1 MEQNMTF
8 SKKILAGALT
18 MLLSAGTII
27 PAANAEISASAAVAT
42 SYLWRGYDLGSGT
55 PAVMADLSFSEGGAY
70 AGVWISSGDTGA
82 GTEFD
87 LFAGFG
93 GEIGD
98 LSYDINVTNYLY
110 PTGDYSETDGDI
122 GDFVELILTLGYG
135 PVSVSYYDN
144 IAGDTG
150 GYAPS
155 EDYSYINASLAAG
168 EQAPVER
175 RREGGVPSGPEPFRP
190 RMVEEPLAQGHP
202 ADGALQAAA
211 DAAPWLLSFTRR
223 RRRRHGRPRGAWASE

>member
-1 MEQNMTF
+1 M
-8 SKKILAGALT
+8 
-18 MLLSAGTII
+18 
-27 PAANAEISASAAVAT
+27 
-42 SYLWRGYDLGSGT
+42 
-55 PAVMADLSFSEGGAY
+55 MADLSFSEGGAY

-168 EQAPVER
+168 DFSFAI
-175 RREGGVPSGPEPFRP
+175 GDHDFG
-190 RMVEEPLAQGHP
+190 
-202 ADGALQAAA
+202 DDT
-211 DAAPWLLSFTRR
+211 DATHLGITYSYNDNISFTMSTWINYT
-223 RRRRHGRPRGAWASE
+223 GDEPKTTFVAAYGISI

>member
-1 MEQNMTF
+1 MTF

-18 MLLSAGTII
+18 ILLSVGTII

-55 PAVMADLSFSEGGAY
+55 PAAMADISFSEGGAY
-70 AGVWISSGDTGA
+70 AGLWISSGDTGA

-110 PTGDYSETDGDI
+110 PTGQFSETDGDI

-135 PVSVSYYDN
+135 PVSISYYDN

-150 GYAPS
+150 GYAAS

-168 EQAPVER
+168 DFSFAI
-175 RREGGVPSGPEPFRP
+175 GDHDFG
-190 RMVEEPLAQGHP
+190 
-202 ADGALQAAA
+202 DDT
-211 DAAPWLLSFTRR
+211 DATHLDITYSYNDNISFTMSTWIDFT
-223 RRRRHGRPRGAWASE
+223 GTEPKTTFVAAYGISI

>member
-1 MEQNMTF
+1 MTF

-168 EQAPVER
+168 DFSFAIGDR
-175 RREGGVPSGPEPFRP
+175 DFG
-190 RMVEEPLAQGHP
+190 
-202 ADGALQAAA
+202 DDT
-211 DAAPWLLSFTRR
+211 DATHLDITYSYNDNISFTMSTWINYT
-223 RRRRHGRPRGAWASE
+223 GDEPKTTFVAAYGISI